1 MAFSTYRF
9 VPNEIF
15 CRGVNG
21 LIDGNPPGAHG
32 GGRAALVKCMVLA
45 LGLTIGWQFT
55 GYNLMKNKK
64 WGRTMT
70 RSWRPHRPL
79 QALCRRLE
87 RWDVVIPAEWSL
99 SSPGGIAGSF
109 PELFEPFD
117 HCASLAAGLWGV
129 GFCGPSVGSQP
140 CPHLWKSL
148 GTMQGA
154 MVWEA
159 RGQRESV
166 ISLG

>member
-1 MAFSTYRF
+1 M
-9 VPNEIF
+9 
-15 CRGVNG
+15 
-21 LIDGNPPGAHG
+21 IDGNPPGAHG

-129 GFCGPSVGSQP
+129 GFCGPSVHWVGG
-140 CPHLWKSL
+140 SL
-148 GTMQGA
+148 GVPSEHHWYVCGHQPGVSIRIFHGHT
-154 MVWEA
+154 
-159 RGQRESV
+159 RRH
-166 ISLG
+166 